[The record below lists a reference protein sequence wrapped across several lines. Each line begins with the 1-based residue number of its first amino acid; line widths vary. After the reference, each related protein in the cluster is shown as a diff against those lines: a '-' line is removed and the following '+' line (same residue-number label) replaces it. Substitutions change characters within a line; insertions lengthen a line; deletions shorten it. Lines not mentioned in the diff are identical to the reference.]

1 MSLLNLIKV
10 LFYTDRLPLVY
21 RLYCCIP
28 IQYTPIHHPLF
39 IYCGNRCNSLIL
51 CIHRSWLLYVFISTV
66 ILYNLSCRFA
76 VPVGNRDLFGRIQTK
91 MTGFGSYSWFVSDH
105 VSCMGTCSNFLSS
118 EVLYCTVNTGRADP
132 SQAYHQILTTVQ
144 PWSILKPFY
153 HTVLLYNHMN
163 PYNQ

>member
-21 RLYCCIP
+21 RLYCIP
-28 IQYTPIHHPLF
+28 IHTITQYTVYTHSSSIVYMYIVKTDAIHW
-39 IYCGNRCNSLIL
+39 Y
-51 CIHRSWLLYVFISTV
+51 CIHSSWLLYVFISTV

-91 MTGFGSYSWFVSDH
+91 MTGFGSYSRFVSDH

-132 SQAYHQILTTVQ
+132 SQAYCI
-144 PWSILKPFY
+144 IKF
-153 HTVLLYNHMN
+153 
-163 PYNQ
+163 